1 MEQDN
6 KLLFAAFNVNDS
18 ATKSKFDN
26 LYGCRESLVDG
37 IKRATEVMM
46 AGKTV
51 VVCGYGDVGKGC
63 AQSMRSYGCKV
74 VVTEIDPICAL
85 QAAMEGYEVKTLNS
99 VLSKGH
105 LFVTT
110 TGNKDIITLE
120 HIRGMRDQAIVC
132 NIGHFDNEIQVDALN
147 DSDATREQI
156 KPQYDKY
163 TFPDGKEIFL
173 LAEGRLVNLGC
184 ATGHASFV
192 MSTSFANQVL
202 AQIFLADRKPEIGL
216 YDLPKELDEEVA
228 RLHLNHLDAELTIL
242 TDEQA
247 KYIGVDKNGPFKK
260 EEYRY

>member
-1 MEQDN
+1 
-6 KLLFAAFNVNDS
+6 
-18 ATKSKFDN
+18 
-26 LYGCRESLVDG
+26 
-37 IKRATEVMM
+37 
-46 AGKTV
+46 
-51 VVCGYGDVGKGC
+51 
-63 AQSMRSYGCKV
+63 
-74 VVTEIDPICAL
+74 
-85 QAAMEGYEVKTLNS
+85 
-99 VLSKGH
+99 
-105 LFVTT
+105 TT

-202 AQIFLADRKPEIGL
+202 AQIFLAKNKPEVDL
-216 YDLPKELDEEVA
+216 YHLPRELDEEVA
-228 RLHLNHLDAELTIL
+228 RLHLDHLDAELTL
-242 TDEQA
+242 LSEEQA
-247 KYIGVDKNGPFKK
+247 EYIGVNIDGPFKK
-260 EEYRY
+260 DSYRY